1 MKRVLIPALLI
12 SSLAISCAKYS
23 TSDNSNLTNVYTQTA
38 SSSETNQANTGA
50 KTEETPL
57 PIFTDANEAV
67 AVADKLFDQS
77 DNEKAIEAYRQA
89 VKLNPDFAEAYF
101 KLGMAYSQLEIEQ
114 RNAGVLTEEEPTPT
128 PTKKG
133 KKDIQ
138 PKLSDADK
146 AFESAVKAYKKIL
159 DKDPKDDA
167 AHFNLGRAYNKLNE
181 DTDAQKALREAVK
194 LKPDDGLY
202 QTELG
207 AILIK
212 LAHYDEAVVALKKAV
227 EIDAEN
233 LQAQDLLEKAQAG
246 KKRID
251 FGVKQKLQSA
261 PPQTTSEQGK
271 TLRET
276 AKPPRESAKTPEN
289 PKPKEE
295 PTPEKEEY

>member
-12 SSLAISCAKYS
+12 STLAISCAKYS
-23 TSDNSNLTNVYTQTA
+23 ASDNSNLTNANLQAV
-38 SSSETNQANTGA
+38 SNVETNQANTSA
-50 KTEETPL
+50 KIEETPL
-57 PIFTDANEAV
+57 QVFTDANEAL
-67 AVADKLFDQS
+67 AAGDKLFDAS

-114 RNAGVLTEEEPTPT
+114 KSAGVLTEEAEPTPA
-128 PTKKG
+128 KKG
-133 KKDIQ
+133 KKDA
-138 PKLSDADK
+138 PLRLSDADK
-146 AFESAVKAYKKIL
+146 AFENAVKAYKKIL
-159 DKDPKDDA
+159 DQNPKDDT

-194 LKPDDGLY
+194 LKPDDGQY

-233 LQAQDLLEKAQAG
+233 LQAQELLEKAQAG

-261 PPQTTSEQGK
+261 TPQTPEQGK
-271 TLRET
+271 TPRET
-276 AKPPRESAKTPEN
+276 AKPVES

-295 PTPEKEEY
+295 PTPEKKNANVQIMPVS